1 MTNKDESNE
10 YIFIENEDG
19 VDEKYEIFYEFET
32 DDNRYILLV
41 AADIPEEEEEAE
53 VYAFKYIEEGEFVR
67 LETIESDEEWEM
79 IEDVFNTLDQ
89 EW

>member
-1 MTNKDESNE
+1 MIERDENSE

-19 VDEKYEIFYEFET
+19 EDEKYEIFYEFET
-32 DDNRYILLV
+32 DEDRYILLFP
-41 AADIPEEEEEAE
+41 ADLPEDENEAE

-79 IEDVFNTLDQ
+79 IEEVFNTLDQ